1 MPSWRQKL
9 RGRRSRLR
17 RLADT
22 QAGSRST
29 FIVSSAL
36 EKAKDATQRNT
47 RAKTHTWC
55 SCSCQ
60 PSHVHGVWNHSL
72 FQVMH
77 HFSSD
82 SSSAVLSSSGSM
94 IVTFLLVVV
103 ARSGDSFSILSCAAW
118 CGRHR
123 SATMFVGRPVFCHVS
138 VMRHGLSHRV
148 LRRCSGHPRP
158 RVVTAPEYRW
168 CPCLDSLG

>member
-1 MPSWRQKL
+1 MHSWRQKL

-29 FIVSSAL
+29 FIVSSAW

-60 PSHVHGVWNHSL
+60 SSHVLLPSDAPRFVGLIVGCLVVLRLDDCHVPVGGRRLLGRLLQHLVVRCLVW
-72 FQVMH
+72 
-77 HFSSD
+77 
-82 SSSAVLSSSGSM
+82 SSSLRYHVCRKTCVLSCFRDASWV
-94 IVTFLLVVV
+94 VTSRFEAVFGPPLV
-103 ARSGDSFSILSCAAW
+103 S
-118 CGRHR
+118 
-123 SATMFVGRPVFCHVS
+123 
-138 VMRHGLSHRV
+138 
-148 LRRCSGHPRP
+148 
-158 RVVTAPEYRW
+158 VVTAPVYRW